1 MNKKTLF
8 ILLPALLLLNGC
20 EAGEKIAAFWL
31 KQYQKL
37 MSSSMGAGL
46 EMAAA
51 QRKAQAQAKMT
62 RAGLTNEKGEPLS
75 NADFERQLAKA
86 REELKQL
93 EASLKKE
100 QGYQPN
106 TPLSPEE
113 AAAAFAQQ
121 QQENTAARTP
131 GARTAQTATPK
142 RAPRQQQQQIMEI
155 SIEDDTPKLDG
166 RAPVEDQKAM
176 HRSIDFIKT
185 TNQQAVTDVQRLMGD
200 NARYEVILLNTQ
212 TEKKLLNASRKAA
225 SLQEFKKTQK
235 EILAQYKTDF
245 QKILN
250 KYQNNIKRTRR

>member
-1 MNKKTLF
+1 
-8 ILLPALLLLNGC
+8 
-20 EAGEKIAAFWL
+20 
-31 KQYQKL
+31 
-37 MSSSMGAGL
+37 MGAGL

-62 RAGLTNEKGEPLS
+62 QAGLTNEKGEPLS
-75 NADFERQLAKA
+75 NADLERQLAKA

-100 QGYQPN
+100 QGSQPN

-225 SLQEFKKTQK
+225 SLQEFNKTQK

>member
-1 MNKKTLF
+1 
-8 ILLPALLLLNGC
+8 
-20 EAGEKIAAFWL
+20 
-31 KQYQKL
+31 
-37 MSSSMGAGL
+37 MGAGL

-100 QGYQPN
+100 QGFQPN

-142 RAPRQQQQQIMEI
+142 RSPRKQQQQIMEI

-225 SLQEFKKTQK
+225 SLQEFNKTQK

-250 KYQNNIKRTRR
+250 KYQNNIKRTHR